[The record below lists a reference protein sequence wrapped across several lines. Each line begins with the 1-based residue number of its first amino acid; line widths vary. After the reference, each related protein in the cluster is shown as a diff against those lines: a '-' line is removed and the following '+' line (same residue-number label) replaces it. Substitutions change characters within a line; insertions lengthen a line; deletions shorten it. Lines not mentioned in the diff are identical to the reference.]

1 MGRPRLIVA
10 GLTASVAVLGLGTTI
25 GRASPAAPTGLG
37 PLRAWGGTQIRSLD
51 PLSAAVT
58 DLSRPRSSLPRS
70 SGSPGSSSPGLSGS
84 APSASGVPRRP
95 AREEV
100 LSNESTFTRWAYVVN
115 PQPIYATPTATSKRV
130 ARLRWQTEDG
140 FPEVYLLLRARWDSH
155 GREWVELRIP
165 TRPNGRIG
173 WVRRGALGALQLTH
187 AQVVVNRR
195 RLRMYVFQ
203 RGRLRWS
210 APVAVGRPSTPTP
223 AGRFWIR
230 ERFKIADRQSGYWPL
245 RVRHQ
250 RLLDADRLARRRVVG
265 IHGPYHQPQAI
276 PGRVS
281 HGCIRLHTAD
291 EAWLAGHVGLGTRV
305 QVL

>member
-25 GRASPAAPTGLG
+25 GRASPAAPTDLG

-70 SGSPGSSSPGLSGS
+70 SGSPGSSGLIGS
-84 APSASGVPRRP
+84 APSASDVPRRP

-100 LSNESTFTRWAYVVN
+100 LSNESTFTRWAYVVTAE
-115 PQPIYATPTATSKRV
+115 PIYAAPTATSN
-130 ARLRWQTEDG
+130 EDG
-140 FPEVYLLLRARWDSH
+140 FPEVYLLLRTHWDSH

-165 TRPNGRIG
+165 TRPDGRIG

-210 APVAVGRPSTPTP
+210 APVAVGSLSTPTP
-223 AGRFWIR
+223 AGRLWIR
-230 ERFKIADRQSGYWPL
+230 GRFKIADRQSGYWPYAFGTSDYSTL
-245 RVRHQ
+245 T
-250 RLLDADRLARRRVVG
+250 DWPGGGVVG
-265 IHGPYHQPQAI
+265 INGPYRQPQAI

-291 EAWLAGHVGLGTRV
+291 DA
-305 QVL
+305 